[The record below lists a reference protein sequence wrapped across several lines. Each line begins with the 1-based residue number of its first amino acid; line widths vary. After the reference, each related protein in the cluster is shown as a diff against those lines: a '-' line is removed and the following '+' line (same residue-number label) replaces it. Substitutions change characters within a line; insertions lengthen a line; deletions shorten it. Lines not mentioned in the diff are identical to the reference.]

1 MAVLSLP
8 GQDGIHTLASGTA
21 APISLSV
28 LVSASAS
35 SAVMVGAGIIGGDS
49 TGTTTMQSM
58 ITTATTRIA
67 GPSTTATPS
76 IAVEATAAEGS
87 IGLVEAITAE
97 ASIGPAQA
105 PGLSTETIR
114 LPEGTLNLTAR
125 AVSTPAPSAA
135 TTMAD
140 KREAFQ
146 HAEIR
151 ASAVV
156 ADFMAVA
163 VAVDL
168 TAAVAAIVNPIV
180 IWR

>member
-49 TGTTTMQSM
+49 TGTTTTQS
-58 ITTATTRIA
+58 ITMNVISPTAEPSITATLF
-67 GPSTTATPS
+67 
-76 IAVEATAAEGS
+76 TAAA
-87 IGLVEAITAE
+87 AITAE
-97 ASIGPAQA
+97 ASTDTVQAAGP
-105 PGLSTETIR
+105 STETIR

-125 AVSTPAPSAA
+125 AVSTRAPSAA

-151 ASAVV
+151 ASVG

-163 VAVDL
+163 AVDFMAVAVD
-168 TAAVAAIVNPIV
+168 
-180 IWR
+180 

>member
-1 MAVLSLP
+1 
-8 GQDGIHTLASGTA
+8 
-21 APISLSV
+21 
-28 LVSASAS
+28 
-35 SAVMVGAGIIGGDS
+35 MVGAGIIGGDS
-49 TGTTTMQSM
+49 TGTTTTQS
-58 ITTATTRIA
+58 ITTNVIFLTA

-97 ASIGPAQA
+97 ASTDTVQAAGP
-105 PGLSTETIR
+105 STETIR

-125 AVSTPAPSAA
+125 AVSTRAPSAA

-151 ASAVV
+151 ASVAADSTAVAVV
-156 ADFMAVA
+156 DFMA

-168 TAAVAAIVNPIV
+168 TAAAITNDC
-180 IWR
+180 

>member
-28 LVSASAS
+28 LVSESAS

-49 TGTTTMQSM
+49 TGTTTTQS
-58 ITTATTRIA
+58 ITTNVIFLTA
-67 GPSTTATPS
+67 GPSITATPF
-76 IAVEATAAEGS
+76 TAAA
-87 IGLVEAITAE
+87 AIMAAASTGAVPAAGHSTVTA
-97 ASIGPAQA
+97 
-105 PGLSTETIR
+105 R
-114 LPEGTLNLTAR
+114 LPEDTRNPTAR

-146 HAEIR
+146 PAEIR
-151 ASAVV
+151 ASVAADSTAVAVV
-156 ADFMAVA
+156 DFMA

-168 TAAVAAIVNPIV
+168 TAAAITNPIANDC
-180 IWR
+180 

>member
-28 LVSASAS
+28 LVSESAS

-76 IAVEATAAEGS
+76 IAVEATAAE
-87 IGLVEAITAE
+87 

-125 AVSTPAPSAA
+125 AVSTRAPSAA

-156 ADFMAVA
+156 ADFTAA

-168 TAAVAAIVNPIV
+168 TAAAITNPITNDC
-180 IWR
+180 

>member
-28 LVSASAS
+28 LVSESAS
-35 SAVMVGAGIIGGDS
+35 SAAMVGAGIIGGDS
-49 TGTTTMQSM
+49 TGTTTTQS
-58 ITTATTRIA
+58 ITTNVIFLTA
-67 GPSTTATPS
+67 GPSITATPS
-76 IAVEATAAEGS
+76 TAAA
-87 IGLVEAITAE
+87 AIMAAASTGAVPAAGHSTVTA
-97 ASIGPAQA
+97 
-105 PGLSTETIR
+105 R
-114 LPEGTLNLTAR
+114 LPEDTRNPTAR
-125 AVSTPAPSAA
+125 AVSTQAPSAA

-151 ASAVV
+151 ASVAADSTAVAVV
-156 ADFMAVA
+156 DFMA

-168 TAAVAAIVNPIV
+168 TAAAITNDC
-180 IWR
+180 